1 MGGIA
6 RPLQAFNS
14 RTQSPARRMPM
25 TDRKDEIAALNTLI
39 ATTIDSVTGFE
50 DSAAN
55 IENSRLQE
63 LFRDRA
69 RERSRIVEE
78 LRSEVRRL
86 GGDPEDD
93 GSFLGKT
100 HQRFLDLKAAVAGRD
115 EKAIIDE
122 VERGEDYLKS
132 KFQA

>member
-6 RPLQAFNS
+6 RPLQAFNN
-14 RTQSPARRMPM
+14 RTPSPARRMPM

-39 ATTIDSVTGFE
+39 ATAIDSVTGFE
-50 DSAAN
+50 DGAAN

-86 GGDPEDD
+86 GGEPEGD
-93 GSFLGKT
+93 GRL
-100 HQRFLDLKAAVAGRD
+100 AGASLTRS
-115 EKAIIDE
+115 A
-122 VERGEDYLKS
+122 
-132 KFQA
+132 